1 MNTASGMIGN
11 FLEQLPYAMAMI
23 DTLIAVFGM
32 TLMAYAVYKFVI
44 AADAKQKRHPLT
56 NGRTSYFMIP
66 FGCLL
71 AGVMMWNRLLT
82 AGLMLSTFYGDG
94 MTTNTLLDYPGGGFN
109 DEFDKL
115 IMAVSLIFRVFGYYL
130 FFFKGWFQFR
140 KFGDEGV
147 FKEAS
152 TYIIFGTFLINNVA
166 TVNGLST
173 LFGFGSII

>member
-11 FLEQLPYAMAMI
+11 FLEQLPYLMAML
-23 DTLIAVFGM
+23 DTIIAVIGVS
-32 TLMAYAVYKFVI
+32 LMAYSVYAFI
-44 AADAKQKRHPLT
+44 NAADAKQKRHSLI
-56 NGRTSYFMIP
+56 NGRTSYFLIP

-71 AGVMMWNRLLT
+71 AGVMMWNRVLT
-82 AGLMLSTFYGDG
+82 AGVMLSTIYGDG
-94 MTTNTLLDYPGGGFN
+94 MTTNTLLDYPGSGFN

-115 IMAVSLIFRVFGYYL
+115 VTAISLIFRVFGYYL
-130 FFFKGWFQFR
+130 FFIKGWMKFR

-152 TYIIFGTFLINNVA
+152 TYIFFGTFLINNVA
-166 TVNGLST
+166 TVNGLSQ

>member
-11 FLEQLPYAMAMI
+11 FLEQLPYAMAML

-32 TLMAYAVYKFVI
+32 GLMAYAVYKFVI
-44 AADAKQKRHPLT
+44 AADAKQRGLALT
-56 NGRTSYFMIP
+56 GGRTSFFMIP
-66 FGCLL
+66 IGCLF
-71 AGVMMWNRLLT
+71 AGVMMWNRILT

-140 KFGDEGV
+140 RFGDEGV

-152 TYIIFGTFLINNVA
+152 TNIIFGTFLINNVA

-173 LFGFGSII
+173 LFGFGSVI